1 MRRIIPLLLCCLLLT
16 GCVSLPGEERSF
28 ALCLGVHATSSGV
41 EVTVQLPNYKADQD
55 YLTLS
60 AVGDSFS
67 SALTALTAVS
77 PSRLHFGQ
85 LRLLIFSEETAKS
98 ALFPHLLGEIA
109 AIPGLRLS
117 VMVLLTKDEMP
128 ELLTALKPQ
137 SGIRLSKYLDT
148 QLRAQMELGFLPGET
163 LSDIRR
169 MGNRRSPALGY
180 VSLKK
185 EGLSSAGLAGD
196 AATLNAG
203 SEGDVHFGGCGL
215 IGRDGLLHGEL
226 SLQETQL
233 LTMLLGRTKDLPLV
247 RREAAATLHVRTLN
261 FRGPTDAAELRLT
274 ARAMVTQGTP
284 AAIESLLEAELADL
298 FARLAAADCAALSSI
313 PTSIKVRLLPQG

>member
-1 MRRIIPLLLCCLLLT
+1 MRRMIPLLLCCLLLT
-16 GCVSLPGEERSF
+16 SCVSLPGEEHSF
-28 ALCLGVHATSSGV
+28 ALCLGIHATSSGV

-67 SALTALTAVS
+67 SAVTALTAVS

-85 LRLLIFSEETAKS
+85 LRLLIFSEETAQS
-98 ALFPHLLGEIA
+98 TLFPHLLGEIA

-117 VMVLLTKDEMP
+117 VMVLLTKDGMP

-169 MGNRRSPALGY
+169 MGNHRSPALGY

-247 RREAAATLHVRTLN
+247 RREAAAKLHVRMLN

-298 FARLAAADCAALSSI
+298 FARLAAADCAAISST
-313 PTSIKVRLLPQG
+313 PASIKVNLLPQG